1 MKSIYYIQIEDK
13 NIDEG
18 NSIATL
24 AGLKANS
31 NNNLTTLVFSNHA
44 KDVEEKYSN
53 SGVKTVIY
61 NNDNYS
67 LADYSDLVNAVK
79 SELAN
84 KKDYL
89 LVLDDSNLGN
99 ALASRIAAALELPL
113 IQHVEELNGD
123 TSVTANRHVADTKV
137 IRETPIKESAV
148 LTASFNGIMEKDEKA
163 SVEIKDLALENN
175 TAVSYES
182 NDNSGNDLAYAKV
195 VVAGGKGLQDA
206 DGFKPLNEL
215 AKKLDAS
222 VGATKA
228 VTDQGWVD
236 KSKMIGIS
244 NLTVSPDVYYAFGI
258 AGAVQHT
265 AGVDAKH
272 VIAVNTDKTAP
283 IFKLAQ
289 YGIIGDANKVIDE
302 LINLL

>member
-18 NSIATL
+18 NSTGTL

-31 NNNLTTLVFSNHA
+31 KDHLVTLVFSNHA
-44 KDVEEKYSN
+44 KDIKDKYSAT
-53 SGVKTVIY
+53 GVKTVIY
-61 NNDNYS
+61 NNDNYN
-67 LADYSDLVNAVK
+67 LADYSDLVEAVK
-79 SELAN
+79 AELAD
-84 KKDYL
+84 KKDSL
-89 LVLDDSNLGN
+89 IVLDDSNLGN
-99 ALASRIAAALELPL
+99 GLASRIAAALKLPL
-113 IQHVEELNGD
+113 IKHVEQLNGD
-123 TSVTANRHVADTKV
+123 TSITADRHVADTKV

-148 LTASFNGIMEKDEKA
+148 ITASFNGIMEKDENA
-163 SVEIKDLALENN
+163 AVEIKEWNLGNN
-175 TAVSYES
+175 PSISYEA

-244 NLTVSPDVYYAFGI
+244 NLSVSPDVYYAFGI

-265 AGVDAKH
+265 AGVNSKH
-272 VIAVNTDKTAP
+272 IIAVNTDRTAP
-283 IFKLAQ
+283 IFKMAQ